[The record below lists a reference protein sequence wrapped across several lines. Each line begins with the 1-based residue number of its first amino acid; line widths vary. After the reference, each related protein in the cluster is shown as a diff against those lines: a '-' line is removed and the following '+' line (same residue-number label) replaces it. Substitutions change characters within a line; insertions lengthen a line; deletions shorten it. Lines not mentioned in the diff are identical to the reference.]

1 MGLLDMNQSEHVLWE
16 ELIAESAKLVGQECL
31 LYQIDTSTADLNG
44 DAHVTYKDPVKAN
57 ILFEENPKPV
67 IKKMGWQLESDDLP
81 YVAYITSLDDNY
93 SRVVIEKNVKVV
105 VPNNLGEVDLLVSN
119 VVGSK
124 VNPLFWTCKLVPY
137 RYNLDNDEVDKNPDD
152 YDNASIVESGE
163 DDPET
168 EVDESASNPNYS
180 YFRKRS

>member
-1 MGLLDMNQSEHVLWE
+1 MGLLYMNQSEHELWE
-16 ELIAESAKLVGQECL
+16 ELVAESAKMLGQECL
-31 LYQIDTSTADLNG
+31 LYQIDTSNPDLNR
-44 DAHVTYKDPVKAN
+44 DTHVTYKEPVRVN

-67 IKKMGWQLESDDLP
+67 IKKMGWQTENDDLP
-81 YVAYITSLDDNY
+81 YVAYITNLDDDY
-93 SRVVIEKNVKVV
+93 SRIVIEKDVKIS

-124 VNPLFWTCKLVPY
+124 INPLFWTCKLVPY

-152 YDNASIVESGE
+152 YDNASITDSGE
-163 DDPET
+163 DDPAT
-168 EVDESASNPNYS
+168 EVDESDENPNYS